1 MIGELWGTGMGKENG
16 GRENVSALSRHLFG
30 VHSLRL
36 TMVVD
41 GDGSDSRDQ
50 RPFRDGTAAHPGYV
64 HSVRA
69 QALSRDGAASYGLA
83 IYNV

>member
-1 MIGELWGTGMGKENG
+1 MFPHFRDTCSEYTP
-16 GRENVSALSRHLFG
+16 
-30 VHSLRL
+30 LRL
-36 TMVVD
+36 TMVVG

>member
-1 MIGELWGTGMGKENG
+1 MRKEHG
-16 GRENVSALSRHLFG
+16 GRENVSALSRHLFR

-36 TMVVD
+36 TMVVG